1 MAKSVLLKAATR
13 NGIGR
18 TALKGVRKAGNV
30 PGVLYGKKASQAIE
44 INAKELIG
52 VLQHASS
59 ENVLVDL
66 ELKSNDKTEKRL
78 ALIQDIQHHPL
89 KDYVIHVD
97 LHELAADEKLH
108 TEVTVET
115 VGEPAGVKTGGGLLE
130 VVLRHL
136 RVECLPKDLP
146 EIITIDV
153 SHLEIGQAIH
163 VGEIQLPAGVTVLN
177 PKDLPVVAV
186 AAPTKEEEP
195 VAAAAAEVAQPE
207 VIKEKKAD
215 DAPAADAKGGAKAEA
230 KK

>member
-13 NGIGR
+13 KGIGR

-30 PGVLYGKKASQAIE
+30 PGVLYGKQASQAIE
-44 INAKELIG
+44 INAKELVS

-66 ELKSNDKTEKRL
+66 ELKSDAKTEKRL

-130 VVLRHL
+130 LVLRHL

-195 VAAAAAEVAQPE
+195 VAVAAEVAQPE
-207 VIKEKKAD
+207 VIKEKKAE
-215 DAPAADAKGGAKAEA
+215 DAPAADAKGGKAEA